1 MSASSVERII
11 EELKWLDD
19 LTPEQMEAMT
29 VDERIG
35 LMWPIAVLDW
45 ARRGID
51 VTNQPFR
58 RDVAKLV
65 RRLPDGSEQILW
77 QSEAAK
83 QLAESGGE

>member
-11 EELKWLDD
+11 KELKWLDD

-29 VDERIG
+29 VDERTG

-83 QLAESGGE
+83 QLAEIGGE